1 MRVTAL
7 KAHCCAIKPVLP
19 TIANISGVDFSIP
32 KMTLVSSKYLTPLIA
47 QLLLY
52 SQGRTA
58 KSFGVLQPTTQA
70 CKTDIGWLAEHVQ
83 LPGSQKISKVQ
94 NLGQQWFRQ
103 GLDRFKE
110 PF

>member
-1 MRVTAL
+1 
-7 KAHCCAIKPVLP
+7 
-19 TIANISGVDFSIP
+19 
-32 KMTLVSSKYLTPLIA
+32 MTLVSSKSLTPLIT

-58 KSFGVLQPTTQA
+58 KGFGVLQPTAQA
-70 CKTDIGWLAEHVQ
+70 CKTDIGGLAERVQ

-94 NLGQQWFRQ
+94 NIGQQWFRQ
-103 GLDRFKE
+103 GLDSFKK